1 LIKGKKS
8 SWYICK
14 MSYLDCVED
23 SLVINKLVGEK
34 MYESNKNKVKEKE
47 KIYERRR

>member
-1 LIKGKKS
+1 
-8 SWYICK
+8 

-23 SLVINKLVGEK
+23 SLVINKLVGKK
-34 MYESNKNKVKEKE
+34 MYESNKNKVKKKK